1 MKIFTNIK
9 RLLMVGVIVTSPIL
23 FISQAAHAEI
33 DAAGYF
39 QLRCATCHGAEGQGT
54 RDNALALAPALKGNQ
69 LVMHAPVQ
77 TIVDIIRHGRA
88 GQQRVYEKFPNMP
101 AFGPVM
107 VPDPEGLVRYLKNDL
122 QKDSNN

>member
-1 MKIFTNIK
+1 MKTLKNIK
-9 RLLMVGVIVTSPIL
+9 PLLVGGVIIAAQAL
-23 FISQAAHAEI
+23 FMSQIAQAEI
-33 DAAGYF
+33 DAAGYYK
-39 QLRCATCHGAEGQGT
+39 LRCSTCHGTDGQGT
-54 RDNALALAPALKGNQ
+54 LNKAPALAPALKGNP

-101 AFGPVM
+101 AFGAVM

>member
-1 MKIFTNIK
+1 MKTVKNTK
-9 RLLMVGVIVTSPIL
+9 RLLVAWLIMTAPAL
-23 FISQAAHAEI
+23 FISQVALAEI

-39 QLRCATCHGAEGQGT
+39 QLRCATCHGTEGQGT
-54 RDNALALAPALKGNQ
+54 RDKAPALAPALKGNQ

-77 TIVDIIRHGRA
+77 TIVGIIRNGRA

-107 VPDPEGLVRYLKNDL
+107 VPDPEGLVKYLKGDL

>member
-1 MKIFTNIK
+1 MKALKNIK
-9 RLLMVGVIVTSPIL
+9 WSLVGGLIMAAPAL
-23 FISQAAHAEI
+23 FMSQAVQAEI

-39 QLRCATCHGAEGQGT
+39 QLRCASCHGTEGQGT
-54 RDNALALAPALKGNQ
+54 EDKAPALAPALKGNQ
-69 LVMHAPVQ
+69 LVMHAPAQ
-77 TIVDIIRHGRA
+77 TIVGIIRNGRA

-107 VPDPEGLVRYLKNDL
+107 VPDPEGLVKYLKNDL